1 MLFHRNH
8 DHGRMDLFG
17 DTAAILNSI
26 VSNSYDGMLRVKHPI
41 IAIETIE
48 FKMVIQT
55 KVARISKCFPSTI
68 KRESRPANSNS
79 SDLKTK

>member
-55 KVARISKCFPSTI
+55 KVARIAVSHR
-68 KRESRPANSNS
+68 RELEANRNE
-79 SDLKTK
+79 LKKARDK